1 MEQPRFKTPTDIDM
15 SAETAA
21 FDMLACVC
29 DLVCREPR
37 CEEEVVRQWQ
47 QSAEGKR
54 MGAARGGRGYS
65 VETEEDVEMMEE
77 SIIRDFVQAASEE
90 RR

>member
-1 MEQPRFKTPTDIDM
+1 MAAD
-15 SAETAA
+15 TAA

-29 DLVCREPR
+29 DLVCRDPG
-37 CEEEVVRQWQ
+37 CEEEVVRKWQ
-47 QSAEGKR
+47 QKPEWKR
-54 MGAARGGRGYS
+54 TGARGYS

-77 SIIRDFVQAASEE
+77 SIIRDFVKAASEE

>member
-1 MEQPRFKTPTDIDM
+1 MTGD
-15 SAETAA
+15 TAA

-29 DLVCREPR
+29 DLVCRDPG

-47 QSAEGKR
+47 QKPEWER
-54 MGAARGGRGYS
+54 MGSRRGYS
-65 VETEEDVEMMEE
+65 VETEEDVEMMEN
-77 SIIRDFVQAASEE
+77 SIIRDFVKAASEE